1 MKRLQWLCV
10 CALISGLAVGC
21 GDDDAGG
28 TDAGGGGED
37 TGMPPAPVCPAAAPD
52 TEGLMGECCY
62 RSTNDPA
69 APTFRISGLSISSPG
84 SLASPIVRAAL
95 RDALDEERFNWLISV
110 TGAAADGDIM
120 VSTGYGNR
128 NTDATYSFTM
138 DSAPM
143 PGDADRW
150 NPITLNGT
158 LAGETM
164 TAPPIV
170 GSFTVPIFEEDGT
183 TLAIELPLQAFEVQ
197 MATMSADR
205 NCVGL
210 RTGPAYDNT
219 QGSIRT
225 YMTVEDA
232 MARRLVVGPIDN
244 DLCSFTANITG
255 DGNDC
260 SNVDQSMWTVKPDA
274 LCTDGTC
281 ADGCDPD
288 TTCNAWTIAGG
299 FAAHSVTIN

>member
-1 MKRLQWLCV
+1 
-10 CALISGLAVGC
+10 
-21 GDDDAGG
+21 
-28 TDAGGGGED
+28 
-37 TGMPPAPVCPAAAPD
+37 
-52 TEGLMGECCY
+52 
-62 RSTNDPA
+62 
-69 APTFRISGLSISSPG
+69 
-84 SLASPIVRAAL
+84 
-95 RDALDEERFNWLISV
+95 
-110 TGAAADGDIM
+110 
-120 VSTGYGNR
+120 
-128 NTDATYSFTM
+128 
-138 DSAPM
+138 M
-143 PGDADRW
+143 PGEADRW

-225 YMTVEDA
+225 YMTVADA

-255 DGNDC
+255 RYQSPDIIIRSPFTPPSLRRFTISFAITLPILLQQYSTIATALATTTIATSVDLC
-260 SNVDQSMWTVKPDA
+260 SRPVDQCRPRRRTNPVFYGRNQMINNGRGRGEREESVVHSIQFSE
-274 LCTDGTC
+274 GT
-281 ADGCDPD
+281 
-288 TTCNAWTIAGG
+288 TN
-299 FAAHSVTIN
+299 